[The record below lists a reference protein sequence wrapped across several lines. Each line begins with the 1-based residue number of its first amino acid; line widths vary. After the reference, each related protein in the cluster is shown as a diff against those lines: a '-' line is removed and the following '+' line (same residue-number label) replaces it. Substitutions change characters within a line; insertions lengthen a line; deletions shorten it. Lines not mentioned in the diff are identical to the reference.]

1 MSPHT
6 AQSCDGD
13 WGAGP
18 PLVRGTAPPVLGA
31 VAVAGV
37 EGGAVTVG
45 VITSL
50 RPPHPGE
57 DDADEDAEGTG
68 PPEDTDPIR
77 SFGDSLLLQL
87 KKSELYGSMDGIS
100 VD

>member
-1 MSPHT
+1 
-6 AQSCDGD
+6 
-13 WGAGP
+13 
-18 PLVRGTAPPVLGA
+18 

>member
-37 EGGAVTVG
+37 EGWAVTVG

-50 RPPHPGE
+50 SPPQPGE
-57 DDADEDAEGTG
+57 DDADDEAEGAG
-68 PPEDTDPIR
+68 PPEDTAPSR
-77 SFGDSLLLQL
+77 SFGDSLLLQ
-87 KKSELYGSMDGIS
+87 
-100 VD
+100 